1 MNTFLIA
8 LGGCVILKDNTLLL
22 LQRKDSQHLEFPGGK
37 IESGETPQQ
46 AAVRETKEEL
56 GVDVRILHY
65 LGYTDFTHAG
75 KELRSF
81 KVLCEITTGTPR
93 ITEPDVFE
101 KLEWIAL
108 AEWKKYVLAP
118 NVQQFCEQWAS
129 GEFTALLTAPK
140 GITTLVDNRPWGKF
154 EQFSPG
160 NAGIPCTVKIL
171 TIEPHQS
178 LSKQYHHNRDEM
190 WHVLSGTGG
199 AEAGTEKF
207 DLKSEDKIFIK
218 RGQIHRLFTQHEKLQ
233 ILELAFGRFDE
244 ADIVRLQDVYGR
256 T

>member
-1 MNTFLIA
+1 MNADVIA
-8 LGGCVILKDNTLLL
+8 LGGCVILKDNKLLL
-22 LQRKDSQHLEFPGGK
+22 LLRKDSQHLEFPGGK
-37 IESGETPQQ
+37 VENEETPQQ
-46 AAVRETKEEL
+46 AAVREAKEEL
-56 GVDVRILHY
+56 GVNVQSVHY

-81 KVLCEITTGTPR
+81 KVLCEITNGIPK
-93 ITEPDVFE
+93 IIESEVFE

-108 AEWKKYVLAP
+108 ADWKKYVLAP

-129 GEFTALLTAPK
+129 GEFIALLAAPK
-140 GITTLVDNRPWGKF
+140 GITNLVDKRPWGVF
-154 EQFSPG
+154 EQFVPG
-160 NAGIPCTVKIL
+160 VAGTPCAVKIL

-190 WHVLSGTGG
+190 WHVLSGTGC
-199 AEAGTEKF
+199 AEVGTEKF
-207 DLKSEDKIFIK
+207 DLKSEDKVFIK

-244 ADIVRLQDVYGR
+244 LDIVRLQDVYGR
-256 T
+256 K